1 MFCSNCGENIPDGSL
16 KCPKCGH
23 PTGIGG
29 TIQQEFEGGAI
40 KGFFLMVLYFFTMP
54 LNTLRLTK
62 TSLRDVGAKGA
73 LDVGHTSVPHLTWLV
88 VASNLVASIV
98 IIVILLWGVGKG
110 LMSLGDFKYSAK
122 DALLGLVGYPL
133 GGLIGAAIAD
143 WAIMIGIELLS
154 LMVNISND
162 VRKIAEHKSEKP

>member
-40 KGFFLMVLYFFTMP
+40 KGFFLMILYFFTMP
-54 LNTLRLTK
+54 LKTLRLTK
-62 TSLRDVGAKGA
+62 TSLQAVGAKGA

-88 VASNLVASIV
+88 VASNLVASLV
-98 IIVILLWGVGKG
+98 IIGFILWGVGKG
-110 LMSLGDFKYSAK
+110 IMSLGDFKYSAK
-122 DALLGLVGYPL
+122 DALSGLIGYPL
-133 GGLIGAAIAD
+133 AGLLFAAIAD
-143 WAIMIGIELLS
+143 WVIMIGIELLS

-162 VRKIAEHKSEKP
+162 VRKIIEHKNKQS